1 MEQKKYGSIVNY
13 VTSLLFSR
21 DTYIL
26 PIEPNF
32 FREQIISREISTL
45 IIEEYIYESDHL
57 WYEKS
62 YEHIIQFCN
71 VNEIEILLIKSL
83 DNLISNDIKGII
95 NRSYNYLDRIP
106 GIKERNLTFNID
118 INSATNI
125 NSKYIDY
132 LYSKI
137 DCESQDYEDFSFENL
152 KSFKELSF
160 NLEKLN
166 EQGIKSLVN
175 FMEKSKFA
183 IIKIDKKK
191 YEVLYEYLRV
201 QSELNYCIAIFIN
214 TDFKSFEE
222 QTLYIRNVLNNPVL
236 YHKICINLYRSA
248 FIKNFSDKIDD
259 NISIIMSTVRK
270 KNIYRVVKQL
280 NKQKYV
286 KVELI
291 LNLHGFELNEFE
303 KQEIKER
310 AMFHITFIYS
320 DADNSLGTCLNK
332 CVNKCNFNFV
342 TKMDDDDKYLE
353 NYLIDLVI
361 GHYYSGG
368 DIIGKGGHFVY
379 INSKKF
385 LAYRHESNI
394 YKNVNKVIGA
404 TIFSKKEVF
413 DSIPFSD
420 LNKGED
426 SDFFE
431 RAIDNNYSIFAI
443 HPFEMCVIRYNNL
456 NNHTWKIT
464 ENKILNNSTILN
476 IGSPEEFLRT

>member
-32 FREQIISREISTL
+32 FREQIISSEISTL

-259 NISIIMSTVRK
+259 NISIILSTVRK

-280 NKQKYV
+280 
-286 KVELI
+286 
-291 LNLHGFELNEFE
+291 
-303 KQEIKER
+303 
-310 AMFHITFIYS
+310 
-320 DADNSLGTCLNK
+320 
-332 CVNKCNFNFV
+332 
-342 TKMDDDDKYLE
+342 
-353 NYLIDLVI
+353 
-361 GHYYSGG
+361 
-368 DIIGKGGHFVY
+368 
-379 INSKKF
+379 
-385 LAYRHESNI
+385 
-394 YKNVNKVIGA
+394 
-404 TIFSKKEVF
+404 
-413 DSIPFSD
+413 
-420 LNKGED
+420 
-426 SDFFE
+426 
-431 RAIDNNYSIFAI
+431 
-443 HPFEMCVIRYNNL
+443 
-456 NNHTWKIT
+456 
-464 ENKILNNSTILN
+464 
-476 IGSPEEFLRT
+476 